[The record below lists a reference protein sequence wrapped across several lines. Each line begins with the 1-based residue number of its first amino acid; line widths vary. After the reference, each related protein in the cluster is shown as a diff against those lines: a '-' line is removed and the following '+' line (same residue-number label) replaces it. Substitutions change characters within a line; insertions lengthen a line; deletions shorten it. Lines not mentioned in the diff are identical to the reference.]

1 MAKADANGMNN
12 AAGIAYGEL
21 IRRQRKAKKMN
32 QEELGALVRVGK
44 NAVGAWEA
52 GRSRPDVGSVPV
64 ICEALDL
71 SLEEFFGMP
80 DSSQERIDEK
90 NGITPVHISGDEFL
104 AYGIVNEPEE
114 AGNMI
119 SQVNEELKR
128 INEEDPWIC
137 DISAS
142 IGIYAAVPRKEDNI
156 DIFMTMAD
164 RSMYADKNRR
174 KYGRRKDDIVT
185 DTAQ

>member
-1 MAKADANGMNN
+1 
-12 AAGIAYGEL
+12 
-21 IRRQRKAKKMN
+21 
-32 QEELGALVRVGK
+32 
-44 NAVGAWEA
+44 
-52 GRSRPDVGSVPV
+52 
-64 ICEALDL
+64 
-71 SLEEFFGMP
+71 
-80 DSSQERIDEK
+80 
-90 NGITPVHISGDEFL
+90 
-104 AYGIVNEPEE
+104 
-114 AGNMI
+114 MI
-119 SQVNEELKR
+119 SQVNEEMKR
-128 INEEDPWIC
+128 SNEEDPWIC

>member
-12 AAGIAYGEL
+12 AAGVAYGEL

-71 SLEEFFGMP
+71 DPYDL
-80 DSSQERIDEK
+80 R
-90 NGITPVHISGDEFL
+90 GDGAWLIAVKDAEDAL
-104 AYGIVNEPEE
+104 LLCRSHAY
-114 AGNMI
+114 
-119 SQVNEELKR
+119 SKQQHK
-128 INEEDPWIC
+128 
-137 DISAS
+137 
-142 IGIYAAVPRKEDNI
+142 
-156 DIFMTMAD
+156 
-164 RSMYADKNRR
+164 
-174 KYGRRKDDIVT
+174 
-185 DTAQ
+185 